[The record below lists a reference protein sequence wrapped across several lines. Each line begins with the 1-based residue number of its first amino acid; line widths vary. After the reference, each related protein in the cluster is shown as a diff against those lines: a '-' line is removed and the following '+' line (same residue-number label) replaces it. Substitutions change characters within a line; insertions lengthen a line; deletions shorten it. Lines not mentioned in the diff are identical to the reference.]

1 MNKPEEESKKGFT
14 RRDFLRVSAGT
25 AGAVALGSLQ
35 ALAGDEKTAGSVLN
49 SNGFRGVFPY
59 LVSPIDERGRVKDA
73 VLTRLSND
81 LISSGVH
88 GLTPL
93 GSTGEFAY
101 LNREQ
106 RHRIVEVVVQAARRR
121 VPVVAGVAATT
132 IADAVEQVRAYEALG
147 VDGILAIL
155 EAYFP
160 LNEDGVVSYFT
171 AIANATKLPVALY
184 TNPSFQRSDLTL
196 PAIERLSKVD
206 NIRYIKDASSD
217 TGRLLSII
225 NAVGSRIS
233 VFSASAHI
241 PACVMLIGGVG
252 WMAGPACVVPRQS
265 VRLYDLCRAGKWDEA
280 MKLQR
285 SLWRINR
292 VFAKYNLAACIKGG
306 LELQGYEVGSPLKP
320 QTPLS
325 EAGRAEVKAILTDLG
340 AL

>member
-1 MNKPEEESKKGFT
+1 MVQE
-14 RRDFLRVSAGT
+14 
-25 AGAVALGSLQ
+25 
-35 ALAGDEKTAGSVLN
+35 
-49 SNGFRGVFPY
+49 GFRGVFPY
-59 LVSPIDERGRVKDA
+59 LVSPIDERGRVKEP
-73 VLTRLSND
+73 VLTRLVND
-81 LISSGVH
+81 LIEAGVH

-106 RHRIVEVVVQAARRR
+106 RRRIVEVVVQAARGR

-132 IADAVEQVRAYEALG
+132 IAEAVEQVRVYGALG
-147 VDGILAIL
+147 ADGILAIL

-160 LNEDGVVSYFT
+160 LTEDGVVSYFT
-171 AIANATKLPVALY
+171 AIANTTVLPVVLY
-184 TNPSFQRSDLTL
+184 TNPQFQRSDLTL
-196 PAIERLSKVD
+196 PAIERLVKID
-206 NIRYIKDASSD
+206 NIGYLKDASSD

-225 NAVGSRIS
+225 NAVGDRIR

-265 VRLYDLCRAGKWDEA
+265 VQLYDLCRAGKWEEA
-280 MKLQR
+280 MRLQR

-306 LELQGYEVGSPLKP
+306 LELQGYEVGAPLPP
-320 QTPLS
+320 QALLS
-325 EAGRAEVKAILTDLG
+325 EAGRAEIRGVLADLG
-340 AL
+340 ALEPRHEVT

>member
-1 MNKPEEESKKGFT
+1 MT
-14 RRDFLRVSAGT
+14 HD
-25 AGAVALGSLQ
+25 
-35 ALAGDEKTAGSVLN
+35 
-49 SNGFRGVFPY
+49 GFRGVFPY
-59 LVSPIDERGRVKDA
+59 LVSPIDERGRVRDA
-73 VLTRLSND
+73 VLTRLVDD
-81 LISSGVH
+81 LIGAGVH

-106 RHRIVEVVVQAARRR
+106 RHRIVEVVVQATRRR

-132 IADAVEQVRAYEALG
+132 IADAVEQVKAYDALG
-147 VDGILAIL
+147 VDGILGIL

-160 LNEDGVVSYFT
+160 LTEDGVVDYFT
-171 AIANATKLPVALY
+171 AMANATALPVVLY
-184 TNPSFQRSDLTL
+184 TNPQFQRSDLTL
-196 PAIERLSKVD
+196 PAIERLTRVD
-206 NIRYIKDASSD
+206 NIRYLKDASSD

-225 NAVGSRIS
+225 NAVGDRIR

-265 VRLYDLCRAGKWDEA
+265 VQLYNLCRAGKWEEA
-280 MKLQR
+280 MRLQR

-292 VFAKYNLAACIKGG
+292 VFARYNLAACIKGG
-306 LELQGYEVGSPLKP
+306 LELQGYEVGAPLPP

-325 EAGRAEVKAILTDLG
+325 ETGRTEIKGVLADLG
-340 AL
+340 ALEIVRAARQMTTPNPN